1 MVAANTPIVIG
12 VATASRRGDNPL
24 ESPEACELM
33 AEAAREA
40 AARAS
45 APQALRQL
53 DAVCAMASLVGY
65 RNPAGLAAEA
75 VGSPDAHT
83 VRADPGILQQQM
95 FSKVCN
101 AIAAGDMDI
110 ALVVSGE
117 TSWRTQQ
124 ARIAGLEAPATD
136 DSGSSPDE
144 EIVPEFVVHEAEI
157 KAGLRS
163 AVSHY
168 SLLENAYRSHHGQ
181 TKSQQAAE
189 TGVLWARFS
198 EVASGNPEAWN
209 RSAMSTDE
217 IAIPSAKNRT
227 MAFPYTKHHCS
238 QMNVDQAAAL
248 IFCSA
253 ERAQALGVPKDNWV
267 FPLGAALSNHAV
279 PVVQRADPH
288 ASPGFGHIGRRITEL
303 CGISPAEADFID
315 LYSCFPVA
323 VKVQAGELGLSLEQ
337 QLTVTGG
344 MAFAGGPFNSYVLHS
359 LCKTVELLREK
370 PEAVGLVTSISGMI
384 TKQGIGMFSAT
395 PPETPAVFE
404 DATDAVREMAPPLQ
418 VHAGDPDSETYTM
431 IYGQHGLARR
441 SPAYRDATV
450 ATYTVLYDRVPKS
463 AEGESVDPQGNASV
477 GSASAGSVPTKGI
490 VVAEFTPYESTAD
503 GWEDGKPVRQ
513 IVSTTDPDVIEQMV
527 ADDAPEFCGTAIT
540 CSDEGEFTLA

>member
-1 MVAANTPIVIG
+1 MIEANTPVVIG

-65 RNPAGLAAEA
+65 RNPGGLVAEA

-124 ARIAGLEAPATD
+124 ARIAGVEAPAID

-157 KAGLRS
+157 SAGLRS

-181 TKSQQAAE
+181 TKSNKLPRRVRC
-189 TGVLWARFS
+189 GH
-198 EVASGNPEAWN
+198 G
-209 RSAMSTDE
+209 
-217 IAIPSAKNRT
+217 SAKW
-227 MAFPYTKHHCS
+227 P
-238 QMNVDQAAAL
+238 AATRKL
-248 IFCSA
+248 
-253 ERAQALGVPKDNWV
+253 
-267 FPLGAALSNHAV
+267 
-279 PVVQRADPH
+279 
-288 ASPGFGHIGRRITEL
+288 
-303 CGISPAEADFID
+303 
-315 LYSCFPVA
+315 
-323 VKVQAGELGLSLEQ
+323 
-337 QLTVTGG
+337 
-344 MAFAGGPFNSYVLHS
+344 
-359 LCKTVELLREK
+359 
-370 PEAVGLVTSISGMI
+370 
-384 TKQGIGMFSAT
+384 
-395 PPETPAVFE
+395 
-404 DATDAVREMAPPLQ
+404 
-418 VHAGDPDSETYTM
+418 
-431 IYGQHGLARR
+431 
-441 SPAYRDATV
+441 
-450 ATYTVLYDRVPKS
+450 
-463 AEGESVDPQGNASV
+463 
-477 GSASAGSVPTKGI
+477 
-490 VVAEFTPYESTAD
+490 
-503 GWEDGKPVRQ
+503 
-513 IVSTTDPDVIEQMV
+513 
-527 ADDAPEFCGTAIT
+527 GTAT
-540 CSDEGEFTLA
+540 RCRQTKSLYLRRRTA

>member
-1 MVAANTPIVIG
+1 MVVANTPVIIG

-40 AARAS
+40 ANRAS
-45 APQALRQL
+45 APQALQQL

-65 RNPAGLAAEA
+65 SNPAGLVAEA

-83 VRADPGILQQQM
+83 VRADPGILQQQV
-95 FSKVCN
+95 FSNVCN
-101 AIAAGDMDI
+101 AIVAGDMDI

-124 ARIAGLEAPATD
+124 ARFAGVEAPVTD
-136 DSGSSPDE
+136 DSSNSPDE
-144 EIVPEFVVHEAEI
+144 AIVPEFVVHEAEI
-157 KAGLRS
+157 SAGLRS

-181 TKSQQAAE
+181 TKAQQAAE
-189 TGVLWARFS
+189 TGGLWARFS

-209 RSAMSTDE
+209 RSAMSADE
-217 IAIPSAKNRT
+217 IATPSAKNRM

-253 ERAQALGVPKDNWV
+253 ERAQALGVPKDHWV
-267 FPLGAALSNHAV
+267 FPLGAALSNHSV
-279 PVVQRADPH
+279 PVVQRAEPH
-288 ASPGFGHIGRRITEL
+288 TSPGFGHIGRRIAEL

-323 VKVQAGELGLSLEQ
+323 VKVQANELGLSLEQ

-404 DATDAVREMAPPLQ
+404 DATEAVKAMAPPLL
-418 VHAGDPDSETYTM
+418 VHAG
-431 IYGQHGLARR
+431 GQHGLARR

-450 ATYTVLYDRVPKS
+450 ATYTVLYDRVPKPH
-463 AEGESVDPQGNASV
+463 ESEPADPRGNSPA
-477 GSASAGSVPTKGI
+477 ASVPTKGI
-490 VVAEFTPYESTAD
+490 VVAEFTPYESTEN
-503 GWEDGKPVRQ
+503 GWEEGKPVRQ
-513 IVSTTDPDVIEQMV
+513 IVSTSDPDVIQRMV
-527 ADDAPEFCGTAIT
+527 ADDVPEFCGTPIT
-540 CSDEGEFTLA
+540 CSDEGEFTLV